1 MVSNLKIVEI
11 LSSDNGATGKKVE
24 ILSSDH
30 GATGKKVDGLSF
42 KQFFVKVTPTLHCW
56 LVAWAR
62 GRAATLALIFSF

>member
-42 KQFFVKVTPTLHCW
+42 K
-56 LVAWAR
+56 
-62 GRAATLALIFSF
+62 